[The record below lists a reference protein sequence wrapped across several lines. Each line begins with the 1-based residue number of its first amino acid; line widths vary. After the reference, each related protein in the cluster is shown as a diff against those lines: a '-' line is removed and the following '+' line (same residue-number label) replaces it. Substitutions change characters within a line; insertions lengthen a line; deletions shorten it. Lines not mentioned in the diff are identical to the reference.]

1 MRIDDLYEYGIP
13 KEVIDI
19 LKKEGLETLY
29 PPQEEAVKRG
39 SLELKNSFVVSV
51 PTASG
56 KTLIAELLMIRS
68 ILELGGKC
76 LYIVPLRALASEK
89 LEEFKKYEVLGV
101 KVAISTGDYDS
112 ADAWLR
118 DYDVIIATS
127 EKADSLLRHRSP
139 WLKDVK
145 VLVADEIHLINDGH
159 RGPTLEVTIAKMRQL
174 NPGMIVL
181 GLSATIKNAEEIASW
196 LRAELIRSDWRPVKL
211 REGVFHD
218 GEIFYGDS
226 KSEDVEAISD
236 NAALD
241 LALDTIKEGGQGL
254 IFVNTRRS
262 AEKLASDAAGETKEL
277 FGKAVKNV
285 LAEIAEEAYGTLAE
299 PTKICRRLSEC
310 LKGGSAFHHAG
321 LEPKQRRIV
330 EKAFRGNLIKVLVA
344 TPTLAAGVNLP
355 ARRVIVRD
363 YARYDAN
370 LGRVPIS
377 VMEYK
382 QFAGRAGRPKYDKI
396 GEAVLVAKGQNEKYE
411 LLENYVL
418 AEPEEIHSKLAVE
431 SALRTHVLAAIA
443 MGYAD
448 SIEGLMSF
456 FGRTFFAH
464 QESPEELRGYLMQ
477 ISNFLVREGFCSARD
492 EYLVATRFGRRV
504 SELYIDPL
512 SAVVLRDAVK
522 RAQEKLVEDI
532 AYLHSIARTSE
543 LGGLY
548 LRQKDYE
555 WCTLAAYEY
564 KDGLL
569 VDMPHEHGLYH
580 DFEGFLSELKM
591 AMFLKDW
598 MEERSEEFILE
609 KYNLG
614 PGDVRSKVERAEWLL
629 YSMSEIARLMRVP
642 RGEITKLHERM
653 RYGVREEL
661 LELVSLKGIGRARA
675 RSLHASGFKDLASL
689 RKADV
694 AKISGVRLIGRKIAE
709 SIKSQLTSGEVA
721 E

>member
-1 MRIDDLYEYGIP
+1 MRIDELYDYGIP
-13 KEVIDI
+13 KDVIDI
-19 LKKEGLETLY
+19 LKNDGLETLY
-29 PPQEEAVKRG
+29 PPQEDAVRRG
-39 SLELKNSFVVSV
+39 LLELKRSFVVSV

-68 ILELGGKC
+68 ILEKGGKC

-89 LEEFKKYEVLGV
+89 LEEFKRYEPLGI

-112 ADAWLR
+112 ADSWLGN
-118 DYDVIIATS
+118 YDVIIATS

-139 WLKDVK
+139 WLQDVK

-174 NPGMIVL
+174 NPGVLVL
-181 GLSATIKNAEEIASW
+181 GLSATIKNADEIAAW
-196 LRAELIRSDWRPVKL
+196 LGAELIRSDWRPVKL

-218 GEIFYGDS
+218 DEIFYGDS
-226 KSEDVEAISD
+226 KSEGVESISGS
-236 NAALD
+236 APLD
-241 LALDTIKEGGQGL
+241 LALGTVKKGGQGL
-254 IFVNTRRS
+254 IFVNTRKS
-262 AEKLASDAAGETKEL
+262 AEKLASDAASETKEL
-277 FGKAVKNV
+277 LGKAEERV
-285 LAEIAEEAYGTLAE
+285 LADLAEEAYSVLAE
-299 PTKICRRLSEC
+299 PTRICKRLRDC

-321 LEPKQRRIV
+321 LESKQRRIV

-355 ARRVIVRD
+355 ARRVIIRD

-396 GEAVLVAKGQNEKYE
+396 GEAVLVAKSSHERAE
-411 LLENYVL
+411 LLDNYVL

-431 SALRTHVLAAIA
+431 AALRTHVLATIA

-448 SIEGLMSF
+448 SIDGLMSF

-464 QESPEELRGYLMQ
+464 QESPEALHGHLVQ
-477 ISNFLVREGFCSARD
+477 ISNFLVREGFCTARD
-492 EYLVATRFGRRV
+492 EYLVPTRFGRRV
-504 SELYIDPL
+504 SELYIDPV
-512 SAVVLRDAVK
+512 SAVTLRDAIK
-522 RAQEKLVEDI
+522 LSQEKLVEDV
-532 AYLHSIARTSE
+532 AYLHAIARTSE

-569 VDMPHEHGLYH
+569 VDMPSELGLYQA
-580 DFEGFLSELKM
+580 FEEFLSELKM
-591 AMFLKDW
+591 AMFLKEW
-598 MEERSEEFILE
+598 IEERSDEFLLE

-629 YSMSEIARLMRVP
+629 YSMSEMARLMKIP
-642 RGEITKLHERM
+642 KGEIARLHERM
-653 RYGVREEL
+653 RYGVKEEL
-661 LELVSLKGIGRARA
+661 LELISLRGIGRVRA
-675 RSLHASGFKDLASL
+675 RSLYASGFKDLDSL
-689 RKADV
+689 KKADV
-694 AKISGVRLIGRKIAE
+694 AKLSGVRLIGRKIAE
-709 SIKSQLTSGEVA
+709 SIKNQLAGKENES
-721 E
+721 